1 MTARLGAPLKKGTGI
16 TERADAARRILHITR
31 AIFQRCAEKPN
42 KLTSSARATLL
53 RLDKNTEDAIYERA
67 CIQTW
72 ATCLLPGCFA
82 STKGKVRLSSIVARL
97 LALSQEI
104 HVLHTELFHEEQ
116 GKACSC
122 FFHLTTHFTVFQ
134 RSPRLYKAVAEVL
147 C

>member
-1 MTARLGAPLKKGTGI
+1 MHL
-16 TERADAARRILHITR
+16 
-31 AIFQRCAEKPN
+31 N
-42 KLTSSARATLL
+42 V
-53 RLDKNTEDAIYERA
+53 
-67 CIQTW
+67 

-82 STKGKVRLSSIVARL
+82 STKGKVRLNSIRRQVTRAG
-97 LALSQEI
+97 QEI

-134 RSPRLYKAVAEVL
+134 ESPRLYKAVAQVL